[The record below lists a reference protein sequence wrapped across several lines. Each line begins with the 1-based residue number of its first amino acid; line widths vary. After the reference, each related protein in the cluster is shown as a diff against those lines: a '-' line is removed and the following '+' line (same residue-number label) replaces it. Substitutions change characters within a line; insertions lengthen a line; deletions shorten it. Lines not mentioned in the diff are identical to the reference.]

1 MDRPSPVK
9 GLHGGRRSRAA
20 GLLLGIARMTGHT
33 AEEVQDFLINIGPQH
48 PATHGVPRMVARLDG
63 EEGVAGD
70 PRIGYMHRSLEKL
83 AEKRTYHQV
92 VPFTDRTMDYVSSMF
107 NNWVYCGA
115 AEKLMDIE

>member
-20 GLLLGIARMTGHT
+20 GLLLGIARMTGHK
-33 AEEVQDFLINIGPQH
+33 AEEVQDFLINVGPQR
-48 PATHGVPRMVARLDG
+48 PATHGVLRLVAKLDV
-63 EEGVAGD
+63 EEVVAVD

-92 VPFTDRTMDYVSSMF
+92 VPITDRTM
-107 NNWVYCGA
+107 
-115 AEKLMDIE
+115 